1 MKSSASESI
10 KNVSFSLERLSRS
23 FCLARPGISLLERVW
38 NGFDSDTELF
48 VYRTQSMNFY
58 NVFSKQFDRDEH
70 FSPFELSSVAIKIG
84 FWINS
89 ADLNNFGRP

>member
-1 MKSSASESI
+1 M
-10 KNVSFSLERLSRS
+10 ERLSRS

-38 NGFDSDTELF
+38 NGFDSDAELF

-84 FWINS
+84 V
-89 ADLNNFGRP
+89 